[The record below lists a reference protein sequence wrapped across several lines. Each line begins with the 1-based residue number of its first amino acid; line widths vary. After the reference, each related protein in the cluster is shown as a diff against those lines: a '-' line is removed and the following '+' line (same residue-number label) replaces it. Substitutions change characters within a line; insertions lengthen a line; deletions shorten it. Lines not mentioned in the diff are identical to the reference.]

1 MLSSK
6 SHSFSILIQHQNI
19 MKKLYF
25 LLPFIFLAC
34 KTSTITTVEK
44 GSQSNSKPI
53 AVNYKV
59 SETEISDFLK
69 YLSSDEL
76 EGRETGTKGI
86 EKAAVFLED
95 FLKKNNVKPYF
106 KTYRD
111 TLTNFKSPA
120 FNIVGV
126 IEGTDPELKKEYV
139 VLSAHYDHI
148 GIEKKEQADKINN
161 GANDDASGVTS
172 VAAMAKYFSETK
184 SNKRSI
190 LVVFF
195 AGEEKGL
202 LGSKS
207 LVEKLKKQNFNLYTQ
222 LNIEMIGVPMKR
234 DYLAYITGFDK
245 SNMADKINEYTGKK
259 TIGFLPK
266 EAEYQLFYRSDNYS
280 FFQAFG
286 KPCQSIST
294 FDFENFDFY
303 HHVSDEFKLMDIPH
317 ITAFTQELLPAVTK
331 IAVTPTQEITM
342 NK

>member
-1 MLSSK
+1 
-6 SHSFSILIQHQNI
+6 

-25 LLPFIFLAC
+25 LLPLVFLAC
-34 KTSTITTVEK
+34 K
-44 GSQSNSKPI
+44 SNPSAVGTNESKSVSKPI
-53 AVNYKV
+53 EITYKV
-59 SETEISDFLK
+59 KENEVSNFLK

-95 FLKKNNVKPYF
+95 FFKKNNIKPYF
-106 KTYRD
+106 VTYRD
-111 TLTNFKSPA
+111 TLTNFKAPA

-126 IEGTDPELKKEYV
+126 LEGTDPILKKEFV

-148 GIEKKEQADKINN
+148 GIEKKQQPDVIYN
-161 GANDDASGVTS
+161 GANDDASGVTA
-172 VAAMAKYFSETK
+172 VAQMAKYFSETK

-190 LVVFF
+190 LFVFF

-207 LVEKLKKQNFNLYTQ
+207 LVQKLKKQNFNLYTQ

-234 DYLAYITGFDK
+234 DYLAYVTGFDK
-245 SNMADKINEYTGKK
+245 SNMAEKINEYTGKK

-266 EAEYQLFYRSDNYS
+266 EAEYELFYRSDNYS
-280 FFQAFG
+280 FYDVFK

-303 HHVSDEFKLMDIPH
+303 HHVSDEFKVMDIPH
-317 ITAFTQELLPAVTK
+317 MTSFIQEFLPAVTK
-331 IAVTPTQEITM
+331 ITITPTEEITM
-342 NK
+342 NN

>member
-1 MLSSK
+1 
-6 SHSFSILIQHQNI
+6 

-25 LLPFIFLAC
+25 LLPLVLLAC
-34 KTSTITTVEK
+34 KSNQTTSKTT
-44 GSQSNSKPI
+44 SDSKPAEI
-53 AVNYKV
+53 VYKV
-59 SETEISDFLK
+59 EQSDVSDFLK

-76 EGRETGTKGI
+76 QGRETGTQGI

-106 KTYRD
+106 ATYRD

-126 IEGTDPELKKEYV
+126 LEGTDPVLKNEYV

-148 GIEKKEQADKINN
+148 GIEKKQQPDQIYN
-161 GANDDASGVTS
+161 GANDDASGVTA
-172 VAAMAKYFSETK
+172 VAQMAKYFSKTK

-190 LVVFF
+190 LFVFF

-207 LVEKLKKQNFNLYTQ
+207 MAPKLKAKNFNLYTQ

-234 DYLAYITGFDK
+234 DYLAYVTGFDK
-245 SNMADKINEYTGKK
+245 SNMAEKINEYTGKK

-266 EAEYQLFYRSDNYS
+266 EAEYKLFYRSDNYS
-280 FFQAFG
+280 FFEAFG

-294 FDFENFDFY
+294 FDFENFDYY
-303 HHVSDEFKLMDIPH
+303 HHVSDEFKVMDIPH
-317 ITAFTQELLPAVTK
+317 MTSFIQEFLPAVTK
-331 IAVTPTQEITM
+331 IATTPTEEIVM

>member
-1 MLSSK
+1 
-6 SHSFSILIQHQNI
+6 

-25 LLPFIFLAC
+25 LLPFVFLAC
-34 KTSTITTVEK
+34 KTSAPIVSEKESKSESSKIT
-44 GSQSNSKPI
+44 
-53 AVNYKV
+53 YKV
-59 SETEISDFLK
+59 EESDVSDFLK

-95 FLKKNNVKPYF
+95 FFKKNNVKPYF
-106 KTYRD
+106 ASYRD

-126 IEGTDPELKKEYV
+126 LEGTDPVLKNEYV

-148 GIEKKEQADKINN
+148 GVEKKQQPDKIYN
-161 GANDDASGVTS
+161 GANDDASGVTA
-172 VAAMAKYFSETK
+172 VAQLAKYFSKTH

-190 LVVFF
+190 LFVFF

-207 LVEKLKKQNFNLYTQ
+207 MAPKLKAKNFNLYTQ

-245 SNMADKINEYTGKK
+245 SNMAEKINEYTGKK

-266 EAEYQLFYRSDNYS
+266 EAEYKLFYRSDNYS
-280 FFQAFG
+280 FFEAFG

-303 HHVSDEFKLMDIPH
+303 HHVSDEFKVMDIPH
-317 ITAFTQELLPAVTK
+317 MTAFIQEFLPAVTK
-331 IAVTPTQEITM
+331 IATTPTEEIVM

>member
-1 MLSSK
+1 
-6 SHSFSILIQHQNI
+6 
-19 MKKLYF
+19 MKRLYF
-25 LLPFIFLAC
+25 LIPLVFLAC
-34 KTSTITTVEK
+34 K
-44 GSQSNSKPI
+44 SNPTAVNDKSSKSVSKPL
-53 AVNYKV
+53 
-59 SETEISDFLK
+59 EITYQVKQNDVSDFLK

-106 KTYRD
+106 SSYRD

-126 IEGTDPELKKEYV
+126 LEGTDPVLKKEFV

-148 GIEKKEQADKINN
+148 GLEKNKQDDMINN
-161 GANDDASGVTS
+161 GANDDASGVTA
-172 VAAMAKYFSETK
+172 VAEMAKYFSETK
-184 SNKRSI
+184 ANKRSI
-190 LVVFF
+190 LFVFF

-207 LVEKLKKQNFNLYTQ
+207 LVQKLKQQNFNLYAQ

-245 SNMADKINEYTGKK
+245 SNMAEKINEYTGKK

-280 FFQAFG
+280 FYEAFK

-294 FDFENFDFY
+294 FDFENFEFY
-303 HHVSDEFKLMDIPH
+303 HHVSDEFKLMDIQH
-317 ITAFTQELLPAVTK
+317 MTAFIQEFLPAVTK
-331 IAVTPTQEITM
+331 ITTSPTQEITM

>member
-1 MLSSK
+1 
-6 SHSFSILIQHQNI
+6 
-19 MKKLYF
+19 MKKLLF
-25 LLPFIFLAC
+25 LIPFVFLAC
-34 KTSTITTVEK
+34 KSNPTAVNEKDST
-44 GSQSNSKPI
+44 SKPLEI
-53 AVNYKV
+53 TYKV
-59 SETEISDFLK
+59 DQAQVSDFLK

-95 FLKKNNVKPYF
+95 FLKNNNVKPYF
-106 KTYRD
+106 SSYRD

-120 FNIVGV
+120 YNIVGV
-126 IEGTDPELKKEYV
+126 LEGTDPVLKKEFV

-148 GIEKKEQADKINN
+148 GLEKNKQEDVINN
-161 GANDDASGVTS
+161 GANDDASGVTA
-172 VAAMAKYFSETK
+172 VAQMAKYFSTTK

-190 LVVFF
+190 LFVFF

-207 LVEKLKKQNFNLYTQ
+207 LVQKLEKQNFNLYTQ

-245 SNMADKINEYTGKK
+245 SNMAEKINEYTGKK

-266 EAEYQLFYRSDNYS
+266 EAEYKLFYRSDNYS
-280 FFQAFG
+280 FYEVFK

-294 FDFENFDFY
+294 FDFENFEFY

-317 ITAFTQELLPAVTK
+317 MTSFIQEFLPAVTR
-331 IAVTPTQEITM
+331 IANSPTEEITM

>member
-1 MLSSK
+1 
-6 SHSFSILIQHQNI
+6 

-25 LLPFIFLAC
+25 LLPFILLGC
-34 KTSTITTVEK
+34 KSNTSSVSDKPSKE
-44 GSQSNSKPI
+44 NSKPVEI
-53 AVNYKV
+53 TYKV
-59 SETEISDFLK
+59 AQTEVSDFLK

-86 EKAAVFLED
+86 EKAAEFLED

-126 IEGTDPELKKEYV
+126 IEGNDPELKKEFV

-148 GIEKKEQADKINN
+148 GVEKNKKEDVINN
-161 GANDDASGVTS
+161 GANDDASGVTA
-172 VAAMAKYFSETK
+172 VAEMSKYFAQTK

-207 LVEKLKKQNFNLYTQ
+207 LVQKLKKQNFNLYAQ

-266 EAEYQLFYRSDNYS
+266 EAEYKLFYRSDNYS
-280 FFQAFG
+280 FYEAFK

-294 FDFENFDFY
+294 FDFENFEFY
-303 HHVSDEFKLMDIPH
+303 HHPSDEFKLMDISH
-317 ITAFTQELLPAVTK
+317 MTSFIQEFLPAVTQ
-331 IAVTPTQEITM
+331 IASSDEQEITM
-342 NK
+342 NN

>member
-1 MLSSK
+1 
-6 SHSFSILIQHQNI
+6 
-19 MKKLYF
+19 MKKLFYF
-25 LLPFIFLAC
+25 LPFVLFAC
-34 KTSTITTVEK
+34 KSNTPTVDDKTTK
-44 GSQSNSKPI
+44 SDSKPI
-53 AVNYKV
+53 EISYKV
-59 SETEISDFLK
+59 KESEVSDFLK

-106 KTYRD
+106 ASYRD

-120 FNIVGV
+120 FNVVGV
-126 IEGTDPELKKEYV
+126 LEGTDPKLKKEFV

-148 GIEKKEQADKINN
+148 GIEKKDQADKINN
-161 GANDDASGVTS
+161 GANDDASGVTA
-172 VAAMAKYFSETK
+172 VAEMAKYFAETK

-190 LVVFF
+190 LIVFF

-207 LVEKLKKQNFNLYTQ
+207 LVEKLKKKDFNLYAQ

-245 SNMADKINEYTGKK
+245 SNMAQKINEYTGKN

-280 FFQAFG
+280 FFQAFN

-303 HHVSDEFKLMDIPH
+303 HHVSDEFKVMDIPH
-317 ITAFTQELLPAVTK
+317 ITSFIQEFLPAVTQ
-331 IAVTPTQEITM
+331 ISTSATQEITM

>member
-1 MLSSK
+1 
-6 SHSFSILIQHQNI
+6 

-25 LLPFIFLAC
+25 LVPFVFLAC
-34 KTSTITTVEK
+34 KSNPSTVSEK
-44 GSQSNSKPI
+44 ASKAISKPLEI
-53 AVNYKV
+53 TYRVN
-59 SETEISDFLK
+59 ETEVSDFLK

-95 FLKKNNVKPYF
+95 FFKKNNVKSYF
-106 KTYRD
+106 STYRD

-120 FNIVGV
+120 YNIVGV
-126 IEGTDPELKKEYV
+126 LEGTDPELKKEFV

-148 GIEKKEQADKINN
+148 GLEKKEQADIINN
-161 GANDDASGVTS
+161 GANDDASGVTA
-172 VAAMAKYFSETK
+172 VAQMAKYFSETK

-190 LVVFF
+190 LFVFF

-207 LVEKLKKQNFNLYTQ
+207 LVQKLKKQNFNLYTQ

-245 SNMADKINEYTGKK
+245 SNMAEKINEYTGKK

-266 EAEYQLFYRSDNYS
+266 EAEYQLFFRSDNYP
-280 FFQAFG
+280 FFEVFE

-317 ITAFTQELLPAVTK
+317 MTAFIQEFLPAVTK
-331 IAVTPTQEITM
+331 VTTSPTEEITM

>member
-1 MLSSK
+1 
-6 SHSFSILIQHQNI
+6 
-19 MKKLYF
+19 MKKIYF
-25 LLPFIFLAC
+25 LLPFVLLAC
-34 KTSTITTVEK
+34 KSNPTAVGEK
-44 GSQSNSKPI
+44 ASKSVSKPLEI
-53 AVNYKV
+53 NYKV
-59 SETEISDFLK
+59 NQTEVSDFLK

-95 FLKKNNVKPYF
+95 FFKKNNVKPYF
-106 KTYRD
+106 SSYRD

-120 FNIVGV
+120 YNIVGV
-126 IEGTDPELKKEYV
+126 LEGTDPVLKKEFM

-148 GIEKKEQADKINN
+148 GLEKKQQDDVINN
-161 GANDDASGVTS
+161 GANDDASGVTA
-172 VAAMAKYFSETK
+172 VAQMAKYFSETK

-190 LVVFF
+190 LFVFF

-207 LVEKLKKQNFNLYTQ
+207 LVQKLQKQNFNLYAQ

-245 SNMADKINEYTGKK
+245 SNMAEKINEYTGKK

-280 FFQAFG
+280 FYEAFK

-303 HHVSDEFKLMDIPH
+303 HHVSDEFKVMDISH
-317 ITAFTQELLPAVTK
+317 MTSFIQEFLPALTR
-331 IAVTPTQEITM
+331 IATTPTQEITM

>member
-1 MLSSK
+1 
-6 SHSFSILIQHQNI
+6 
-19 MKKLYF
+19 MKKLYL
-25 LLPFIFLAC
+25 LLPFVLLGC
-34 KTSTITTVEK
+34 KSNPSISEMTSKEI
-44 GSQSNSKPI
+44 SKSTEI
-53 AVNYKV
+53 AYKV
-59 SETEISDFLK
+59 NETEVSDFLK

-95 FLKKNNVKPYF
+95 FFKKNNVKPYF
-106 KTYRD
+106 SSYRD
-111 TLTNFKSPA
+111 TLTNFKSTA

-126 IEGTDPELKKEYV
+126 LEGTDPVLKKEFI

-148 GIEKKEQADKINN
+148 GLEKKKQADVIFN
-161 GANDDASGVTS
+161 GANDDASGVTA
-172 VAAMAKYFSETK
+172 VAQMAKYFSETK

-190 LVVFF
+190 LFVFF

-207 LVEKLKKQNFNLYTQ
+207 LVQKLKKKNFNLYTQ

-234 DYLAYITGFDK
+234 DYLAYVTGFDK
-245 SNMADKINEYTGKK
+245 SNMAQKINEYTGKK

-266 EAEYQLFYRSDNYS
+266 EAEYELFYRSDNYS
-280 FFQAFG
+280 FYDVFK

-303 HHVSDEFKLMDIPH
+303 HHVSDEFKVMDIPH
-317 ITAFTQELLPAVTK
+317 MTSFIQEFLPAVTK
-331 IAVTPTQEITM
+331 IATSPTQEITM

>member
-1 MLSSK
+1 
-6 SHSFSILIQHQNI
+6 

-25 LLPFIFLAC
+25 LLPFVFLAC
-34 KTSTITTVEK
+34 KTSAPIVSEKESKSESSKIT
-44 GSQSNSKPI
+44 
-53 AVNYKV
+53 YKV
-59 SETEISDFLK
+59 EESDVSDFLK

-95 FLKKNNVKPYF
+95 FFKKNNVKPYF
-106 KTYRD
+106 ASYRD

-126 IEGTDPELKKEYV
+126 LEGTDPVLKNEYV

-148 GIEKKEQADKINN
+148 GVEKKQQPDKIYN
-161 GANDDASGVTS
+161 GANDDASGVTA
-172 VAAMAKYFSETK
+172 VAQLAKYFSKTR

-190 LVVFF
+190 LFVFF

-207 LVEKLKKQNFNLYTQ
+207 MAQKLKAKNFNLYAQ

-245 SNMADKINEYTGKK
+245 SNMAEKINEYTRKK

-266 EAEYQLFYRSDNYS
+266 EAEYKLFYRSDNYS
-280 FFQAFG
+280 FFEAFG

-303 HHVSDEFKLMDIPH
+303 HHVSDEFKVMDIPH
-317 ITAFTQELLPAVTK
+317 MTAFIQEFLPAVTK
-331 IAVTPTQEITM
+331 IATTPTEEIVM

>member
-1 MLSSK
+1 
-6 SHSFSILIQHQNI
+6 
-19 MKKLYF
+19 MKKLF
-25 LLPFIFLAC
+25 LLLPFVLFGCKSNSYSTAD
-34 KTSTITTVEK
+34 KTSKSDSKAVEIT
-44 GSQSNSKPI
+44 
-53 AVNYKV
+53 YKV
-59 SETEISDFLK
+59 EQPEVADFLK

-76 EGRETGTKGI
+76 EGRETGTRGI

-95 FLKKNNVKPYF
+95 FLKQNNVKPYF

-111 TLTNFKSPA
+111 TLTNFKAPA

-126 IEGTDPELKKEYV
+126 IEGTDPELKKEFV

-148 GIEKKEQADKINN
+148 GLLKDKQGDLINN
-161 GANDDASGVTS
+161 GANDDASGVTA
-172 VAAMAKYFSETK
+172 VAQMAKYFTETK

-207 LVEKLKKQNFNLYTQ
+207 LVQKLKAKDFNLYMQ

-245 SNMADKINEYTGKK
+245 SNMAEKINQYTGKN

-266 EAEYQLFYRSDNYS
+266 EAEYKLFYRSDNYS
-280 FFQAFG
+280 FYEVFK

-294 FDFENFDFY
+294 FDFENFEFY
-303 HHVSDEFKLMDIPH
+303 HHVSDEFKVMDILH
-317 ITAFTQELLPAVTK
+317 MTSFIQEFLPA
-331 IAVTPTQEITM
+331 ITQISSSATEEITM
-342 NK
+342 K

>member
-1 MLSSK
+1 
-6 SHSFSILIQHQNI
+6 

-25 LLPFIFLAC
+25 FLPILFLAC
-34 KTSTITTVEK
+34 KSNPSATSEKSSKSTLKPLEIT
-44 GSQSNSKPI
+44 
-53 AVNYKV
+53 YKV
-59 SETEISDFLK
+59 IETEVSDFLK

-95 FLKKNNVKPYF
+95 FFKKNNVKPYF

-111 TLTNFKSPA
+111 TLTNFKTPA
-120 FNIVGV
+120 YNIVGLL
-126 IEGTDPELKKEYV
+126 EGTDPELKKEFM

-148 GIEKKEQADKINN
+148 GLEKKQQADIINN
-161 GANDDASGVTS
+161 GANDDASGVTA
-172 VAAMAKYFSETK
+172 VAEMAKYFAETK

-190 LVVFF
+190 LFVFF

-207 LVEKLKKQNFNLYTQ
+207 LAQKLKKQNFNLYTQ

-245 SNMADKINEYTGKK
+245 SNMAEKINEYTGKK

-266 EAEYQLFYRSDNYS
+266 EAEYKLFYRSDNYS
-280 FFQAFG
+280 FFEAFG

-303 HHVSDEFKLMDIPH
+303 HHVSDEFKVMNIPH
-317 ITAFTQELLPAVTK
+317 ITSFVQEFLPAVTR
-331 IAVTPTQEITM
+331 IATTQTEEITM

>member
-1 MLSSK
+1 
-6 SHSFSILIQHQNI
+6 

-25 LLPFIFLAC
+25 LLPFVLLGC
-34 KTSTITTVEK
+34 KSNTSSVSDKPSKE
-44 GSQSNSKPI
+44 NSKPVEI
-53 AVNYKV
+53 SYKV
-59 SETEISDFLK
+59 AQADVSDFLK

-86 EKAAVFLED
+86 EKAAEFLED

-126 IEGTDPELKKEYV
+126 IEGSDPKLKNEFV

-148 GIEKKEQADKINN
+148 GVEKNKKEDVINN
-161 GANDDASGVTS
+161 GANDDASGVTA
-172 VAAMAKYFSETK
+172 VAEMAKYFAQTK

-207 LVEKLKKQNFNLYTQ
+207 LVQKLKKQNFNLYAQ

-266 EAEYQLFYRSDNYS
+266 EAEYKLFYRSDNYS
-280 FFQAFG
+280 FYEAFK

-294 FDFENFDFY
+294 FDFENFEFY
-303 HHVSDEFKLMDIPH
+303 HHPSDEFKLMDIPH
-317 ITAFTQELLPAVTK
+317 MTSFIQEFLPAVTQ
-331 IAVTPTQEITM
+331 IASSDAQEITM
-342 NK
+342 NN

>member
-1 MLSSK
+1 MR
-6 SHSFSILIQHQNI
+6 
-19 MKKLYF
+19 KLYF
-25 LLPFIFLAC
+25 LLPFIMFGC
-34 KTSTITTVEK
+34 KSNNSTVVEK
-44 GSQSNSKPI
+44 ASNTSEKSNKITYQVSQTD
-53 AVNYKV
+53 V
-59 SETEISDFLK
+59 SDFLK

-95 FLKKNNVKPYF
+95 FFKKNNVKPYF
-106 KTYRD
+106 TSYRD

-120 FNIVGV
+120 YNIVGF
-126 IEGTDPELKKEYV
+126 IEGTDPVLKNEYV

-148 GIEKKEQADKINN
+148 GLESKKQDDMINN
-161 GANDDASGVTS
+161 GANDDASGVTA
-172 VAAMAKYFSETK
+172 VAQMAKYFAETK

-207 LVEKLKKQNFNLYTQ
+207 LVEKLKKKNFNLYTQ

-245 SNMADKINEYTGKK
+245 SNMAEKINEYTGKN

-280 FFQAFG
+280 FFEAFG

-303 HHVSDEFKLMDIPH
+303 HHVLDEFKLMDTAH
-317 ITAFTQELLPAVTK
+317 ITSFTQDMLPAVTR
-331 IAVTPTQEITM
+331 IANSATQEITM
-342 NK
+342 KK

>member
-1 MLSSK
+1 
-6 SHSFSILIQHQNI
+6 
-19 MKKLYF
+19 MKKFYF
-25 LLPFIFLAC
+25 LLFSLALLSC
-34 KTSTITTVEK
+34 KSTPSATTEK
-44 GSQSNSKPI
+44 ATQSDSKPLEI
-53 AVNYKV
+53 SYKV
-59 SETEISDFLK
+59 KETDVSDFLK

-95 FLKKNNVKPYF
+95 YFKKNNIKPYF

-111 TLTNFKSPA
+111 TLTNFQSPSY
-120 FNIVGV
+120 NIVGV
-126 IEGTDPELKKEYV
+126 LEGTDPELKKEFV

-148 GIEKKEQADKINN
+148 GIEKKQQADVINN
-161 GANDDASGVTS
+161 GANDDASGVTV
-172 VAAMAKYFSETK
+172 VAEMAKYFAETK

-190 LVVFF
+190 LFVFF

-207 LVEKLKKQNFNLYTQ
+207 LVPKLQKLNFNLYTQ
-222 LNIEMIGVPMKR
+222 VNIEMVGVPMKR
-234 DYLAYITGFDK
+234 DFLAYVTGFDK
-245 SNMADKINEYTGKK
+245 SNMAEKINQYTGKK

-280 FFQAFG
+280 FYEAFK

-303 HHVSDEFKLMDIPH
+303 HHVSDEFKVMDIPH
-317 ITAFTQELLPAVTK
+317 MTSFIQELLPAVTQ
-331 IAVTPTQEITM
+331 IASTPTEEITM
-342 NK
+342 K

>member
-1 MLSSK
+1 
-6 SHSFSILIQHQNI
+6 

-25 LLPFIFLAC
+25 LLPFVLLSC
-34 KTSTITTVEK
+34 KSAISTVNEK
-44 GSQSNSKPI
+44 SKSGSKP
-53 AVNYKV
+53 VEVVYKV
-59 SETEISDFLK
+59 DETEVSEFLK
-69 YLSSDEL
+69 FLSSDEL

-95 FLKKNNVKPYF
+95 FLNKNNIKPYF

-120 FNIVGV
+120 YNIVGV
-126 IEGTDPELKKEYV
+126 LEGTDPVLKKEFV

-148 GIEKKEQADKINN
+148 GVEKNKNDDRINN
-161 GANDDASGVTS
+161 GANDDASGVTA
-172 VAAMAKYFSETK
+172 VAQMAKYFSKTQ

-190 LVVFF
+190 LFVFF

-207 LVEKLKKQNFNLYTQ
+207 LVQKLKKKDFNLYAQ

-245 SNMADKINEYTGKK
+245 SNMAEKINQYTGKN

-280 FFQAFG
+280 FYEAFK

-294 FDFENFDFY
+294 FDFENFEFY

-317 ITAFTQELLPAVTK
+317 MTSFIQEFLPAVTQ
-331 IAVTPTQEITM
+331 IASSPTEEITM
-342 NK
+342 K

>member
-1 MLSSK
+1 MR
-6 SHSFSILIQHQNI
+6 
-19 MKKLYF
+19 KLYF
-25 LLPFIFLAC
+25 LLPFILFAC
-34 KTSTITTVEK
+34 KSGTSTANDKVEK
-44 GSQSNSKPI
+44 AGSGLTEIS
-53 AVNYKV
+53 YKV
-59 SETEISDFLK
+59 KETEISDFLK
-69 YLSSDEL
+69 YLSSDEM

-95 FLKKNNVKPYF
+95 FLKKNKIKPYF

-111 TLTNFKSPA
+111 TLTNFDSPA

-126 IEGTDPELKKEYV
+126 IEGTDPELKNEFV

-148 GIEKKEQADKINN
+148 GVEKKDQVDKINN

-184 SNKRSI
+184 VNKRSI
-190 LVVFF
+190 LIVFF
-195 AGEEKGL
+195 SGEEKGL

-207 LVEKLKKQNFNLYTQ
+207 LAEKLKKQNFNLYAQ

-234 DYLAYITGFDK
+234 DFLAYITGFDK
-245 SNMADKINEYTGKK
+245 SNMAQKINEYTGKN

-266 EAEYQLFYRSDNYS
+266 EAEYKLFYRSDNYS
-280 FFQAFG
+280 FYDAFK

-303 HHVSDEFKLMDIPH
+303 HHVSDEFKLMDISH

-331 IAVTPTQEITM
+331 IAVSPTQEITM
-342 NK
+342 IK

>member
-1 MLSSK
+1 
-6 SHSFSILIQHQNI
+6 

-25 LLPFIFLAC
+25 LLPFVLLSC
-34 KTSTITTVEK
+34 K
-44 GSQSNSKPI
+44 SNPSAVNENGAKKSSKPVEI
-53 AVNYKV
+53 TYKV
-59 SETEISDFLK
+59 AETEVSDFLK

-86 EKAAVFLED
+86 EKAAIFLED
-95 FLKKNNVKPYF
+95 FFKKNNIKPYF
-106 KTYRD
+106 ASYRD
-111 TLTNFKSPA
+111 TLTNFNPPA
-120 FNIVGV
+120 YNIVGV
-126 IEGTDPELKKEYV
+126 LEGTDPVLKKEFV

-148 GIEKKEQADKINN
+148 GLEKKQQPDVINN
-161 GANDDASGVTS
+161 GANDDASGVTA
-172 VAAMAKYFSETK
+172 VAQMAKYFSETK

-190 LVVFF
+190 LFVFF

-207 LVEKLKKQNFNLYTQ
+207 LVQKLKKQDFNLYVQ

-245 SNMADKINEYTGKK
+245 SNMAEKINEYTGKK

-266 EAEYQLFYRSDNYS
+266 EAEYKLFYRSDNYS
-280 FFQAFG
+280 FYDVFK

-294 FDFENFDFY
+294 FDFENFEFY
-303 HHVSDEFKLMDIPH
+303 HHVSDEFKVMDIPH
-317 ITAFTQELLPAVTK
+317 MTSFIQEFLPAVTK
-331 IAVTPTQEITM
+331 ITTSPTEEITM

>member
-1 MLSSK
+1 
-6 SHSFSILIQHQNI
+6 

-25 LLPFIFLAC
+25 FLPILFLAC
-34 KTSTITTVEK
+34 KSNPSATSEKSSKSTLKPLEIT
-44 GSQSNSKPI
+44 
-53 AVNYKV
+53 YKV
-59 SETEISDFLK
+59 KETEVSGFLK

-95 FLKKNNVKPYF
+95 FFKKNNVKPYF

-120 FNIVGV
+120 CNIVGLL
-126 IEGTDPELKKEYV
+126 EGTDPELKKEFV

-148 GIEKKEQADKINN
+148 GLEKKQQADVVNN
-161 GANDDASGVTS
+161 GANDDASGVTA
-172 VAAMAKYFSETK
+172 VAEMAKYFAETK

-190 LVVFF
+190 LFVFF

-207 LVEKLKKQNFNLYTQ
+207 LVQKLKKQNFNLYAQ

-245 SNMADKINEYTGKK
+245 SNMAEKINEYTGKK

-266 EAEYQLFYRSDNYS
+266 EAEYKLFYRSDNYS
-280 FFQAFG
+280 FFEAFG

-303 HHVSDEFKLMDIPH
+303 HHVSDEFKVMDIPH
-317 ITAFTQELLPAVTK
+317 ITSFVQEFLPAVTR
-331 IAVTPTQEITM
+331 IVTTQTEEITM